1 MPHSLAAAG
10 QPQSPVRSFCL
21 PGILDQMPQAN
32 AGPIQRLAGL
42 GLRIAAA
49 LAFLAP
55 LLTRLVVG
63 FGFHATGHG
72 KLQNLAKVTGFFSDL
87 GIPFPGANAH
97 FIAYLEFIGGLCLI
111 IGLGTRIF
119 AFLLSCTMVVAL
131 LTADKAAF
139 IEKFPSEV
147 SDVTSFTFLVFLI
160 WLVLYGPGPISIDRF
175 LSKWLGL
182 NDKTRE
188 ST

>member
-1 MPHSLAAAG
+1 
-10 QPQSPVRSFCL
+10 
-21 PGILDQMPQAN
+21 MPQAN
-32 AGPIQRLAGL
+32 AGPIQRLASL
-42 GLRIAAA
+42 GLRITGA

-72 KLQNLAKVTGFFSDL
+72 KLQNLQKVTGFFTDL
-87 GIPFPGANAH
+87 GIPFPGANAA
-97 FIAYLEFIGGLCLI
+97 FIAGLEFFGGLFLI
-111 IGLGTRIF
+111 LGLGTRIF

-131 LTADKAAF
+131 LTADRPTL
-139 IEKFPSEV
+139 IEKFPADV

-160 WLVLYGPGPISIDRF
+160 WLVLYGPGPISIDYF

-182 NDKTRE
+182 NGKTGE
-188 ST
+188 SK

>member
-1 MPHSLAAAG
+1 
-10 QPQSPVRSFCL
+10 
-21 PGILDQMPQAN
+21 MPQAN
-32 AGPIQRLAGL
+32 AGPIQRLASL

-72 KLQNLAKVTGFFSDL
+72 KLQNLQKVTGFFTDL
-87 GIPFPGANAH
+87 GIPFPGANAA
-97 FIAYLEFIGGLCLI
+97 FIAYLEFVGGLCLI
-111 IGLGTRIF
+111 LGLGTRIF

-131 LTADKAAF
+131 ITADKADF
-139 IEKFPSEV
+139 IAKFPSSV
-147 SDVTSFTFLVFLI
+147 SDVTSFTFLVFLV
-160 WLVLYGPGPISIDRF
+160 WLVLYGPGPISLDWF

-182 NDKTRE
+182 NRKTGE
-188 ST
+188 

>member
-1 MPHSLAAAG
+1 
-10 QPQSPVRSFCL
+10 
-21 PGILDQMPQAN
+21 MPQAN

-111 IGLGTRIF
+111 AGLGTRIF
-119 AFLLSCTMVVAL
+119 AFLLSCTMVVDLDGEQSVGISGSGIRHRTAL
-131 LTADKAAF
+131 GSLRAHP
-139 IEKFPSEV
+139 EE
-147 SDVTSFTFLVFLI
+147 
-160 WLVLYGPGPISIDRF
+160 
-175 LSKWLGL
+175 
-182 NDKTRE
+182 
-188 ST
+188 